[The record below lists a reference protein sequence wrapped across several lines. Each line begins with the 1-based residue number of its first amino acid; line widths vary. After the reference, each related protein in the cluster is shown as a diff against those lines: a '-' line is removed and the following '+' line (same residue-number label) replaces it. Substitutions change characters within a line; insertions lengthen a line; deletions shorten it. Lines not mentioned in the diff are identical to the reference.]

1 MANIIQTH
9 QDTPV
14 ERMIIIKMKPK
25 ISHLEKMLEKGW
37 VIKKRMSGIYI
48 ILVKNDDEI
57 FYNVPEERIVSMYKR

>member
-1 MANIIQTH
+1 
-9 QDTPV
+9 
-14 ERMIIIKMKPK
+14 MIIIKMKPK